1 MPHRASPRGRC
12 PLLFLERVF
21 RSLHPIGGSPS
32 YKLAIYASS
41 LLWAIGL
48 VSILKTGWFLL
59 FMKHWQAVTTHGD
72 IVTMTFLR
80 HQDAKGV
87 VSVSGERH
95 PTAGASG
102 TAWATVSWC
111 LPALKAPLFLC
122 SPSLPA
128 LDWQLPSHSGPYELR
143 IEVQPKS
150 HHRAHYETEGSR
162 GAVKASA
169 GGHPVVQVWRRA
181 GMASAVACQKP
192 VPWHFSV

>member
-1 MPHRASPRGRC
+1 
-12 PLLFLERVF
+12 
-21 RSLHPIGGSPS
+21 
-32 YKLAIYASS
+32 
-41 LLWAIGL
+41 
-48 VSILKTGWFLL
+48 
-59 FMKHWQAVTTHGD
+59 MKHWQAVTTHGD
-72 IVTMTFLR
+72 IVTMTFLC

-87 VSVSGERH
+87 VSVSGERC
-95 PTAGASG
+95 PVAGASG

-169 GGHPVVQVWRRA
+169 GGHPVVQVWRLLWPAKSPCLGISQSKTVFGSTARDFPQTLNTIT
-181 GMASAVACQKP
+181 SELVN
-192 VPWHFSV
+192 